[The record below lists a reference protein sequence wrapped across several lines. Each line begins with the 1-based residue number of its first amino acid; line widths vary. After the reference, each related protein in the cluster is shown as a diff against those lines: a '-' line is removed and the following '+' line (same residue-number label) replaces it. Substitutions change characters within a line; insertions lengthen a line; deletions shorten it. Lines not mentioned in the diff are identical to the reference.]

1 LKTTLLDSSCWVEFL
16 ADGPKAGRV
25 APYLKRIEDLIV
37 PSIIIYEVYKKIKL
51 SRGEELAS
59 LAAAH
64 LSKAAVSP
72 LTDSIALLA
81 ADLSI
86 EHKLAMA
93 DAVILATARSHEAQV
108 VTLDAD
114 FSDIPGTVV
123 L

>member
-1 LKTTLLDSSCWVEFL
+1 MKFTLLDSSCWIEFL
-16 ADGPKAGRV
+16 ADGPKARTV
-25 APYLKRIEDLIV
+25 AAYLKRPEDLIV

-51 SRGEELAS
+51 SKGEELAS

-64 LSKAAVSP
+64 LSKAEVSP
-72 LTDSIALLA
+72 LTESIALLA
-81 ADLSI
+81 ADLCI

-93 DAVILATARSHEAQV
+93 DAVILATARSHEAEI

-114 FSDIPGTVV
+114 FKGLPGAVV